1 MPTPCMEPCRR
12 ACDAI
17 ERNVEAA
24 VECVQEE
31 LKRLASHGRLFAF
44 ELMAGR
50 KEGPSGASTARGPDP
65 SVTEVTVFGTGLTV
79 HCKQVANAVCGP
91 VVGRSVRAQ
100 ACAD

>member
-31 LKRLASHGRLFAF
+31 LKRLASFSRVFAF
-44 ELMAGR
+44 EGVMAGAKR
-50 KEGPSGASTARGPDP
+50 RRPQSVAPTPVWPS
-65 SVTEVTVFGTGLTV
+65 VTVFGTGLTV